1 MSKFLGPIHYWLYGK
16 IQLQDALVAEIAR
29 YASRKGWKYDPDLV
43 ASDLRPLDSLVDTAN
58 IHGWLQ
64 ERISSS
70 ESRYAKLV
78 SCLMGE
84 DAGRLAEL
92 EQVAYSFGERHR
104 VQADANCNDAY
115 HQFDE
120 VLLNGMPCDRVNQVV
135 EGDGERFVW
144 RQTQDL
150 HGHFWV
156 EAGGKSQWYYQLRMR
171 MMEGMLSGSGLKV
184 AAEEDA
190 VFVIEKKAA

>member
-16 IQLQDALVAEIAR
+16 IQLQDALVAEIAD
-29 YASRKGWKYDPDLV
+29 YASRRGWRYDPELV
-43 ASDLRPLDSLVDTAN
+43 TSDLRPLESLIDTAN

-64 ERISSS
+64 GRIASS

-78 SCLMGE
+78 SCLVEE
-84 DAGRLAEL
+84 DEGRLAEL
-92 EQVAYSFGERHR
+92 EQVAYSFGEHHK

-135 EGDGERFVW
+135 EGDVDRFVW
-144 RQTQDL
+144 RQTQNL

-156 EAGGKSQWYYQLRMR
+156 EAGGKGQWYDRLRMR
-171 MMEGMLSGSGLKV
+171 EMEGMLSGTSMQLTK
-184 AAEEDA
+184 EDDD
-190 VFVIEKKAA
+190 VFVIEKKVA

>member
-1 MSKFLGPIHYWLYGK
+1 
-16 IQLQDALVAEIAR
+16 
-29 YASRKGWKYDPDLV
+29 
-43 ASDLRPLDSLVDTAN
+43 
-58 IHGWLQ
+58 
-64 ERISSS
+64 
-70 ESRYAKLV
+70 
-78 SCLMGE
+78 MGE

-184 AAEEDA
+184 ATEEDA

>member
-16 IQLQDALVAEIAR
+16 IQLQDALVAEIADH
-29 YASRKGWKYDPDLV
+29 ASRKGWKYDPVLV
-43 ASDLRPLDSLVDTAN
+43 TSDLRPLESLIDTAN

-64 ERISSS
+64 ERIASS

-78 SCLMGE
+78 SCLVEE

-92 EQVAYSFGERHR
+92 EQVAYSFGEHHK
-104 VQADANCNDAY
+104 VQAGANCNDAY

-135 EGDGERFVW
+135 EGDCDRFVW

-156 EAGGKSQWYYQLRMR
+156 EAGGKGQWYDQLRMR
-171 MMEGMLSGSGLKV
+171 VMEGMLSGTGLKV
-184 AAEEDA
+184 TKEEES